1 MRTIQIYDGY
11 NHKVHPPTNHII
23 GTVVP
28 QNSRWGLTN
37 GYKIIEVDYDESD
50 DREFKFYQY
59 PRGVNPGG
67 VLKVQCCPTISTSS
81 WENNCFLIEIEYE

>member
-1 MRTIQIYDGY
+1 MNEIRIYDGY
-11 NHKVHPPTNHII
+11 NHKVHPPTNEVI

-37 GYKIIEVDYDESD
+37 GYKLIEMSYLN

-59 PRGVNPGG
+59 PRGMNPGG

-81 WENNCFLIEIEYE
+81 WEHNCFLIEIEYE

>member
-37 GYKIIEVDYDESD
+37 GYKIIEVDYDEQD

>member
-28 QNSRWGLTN
+28 QKSRWGLTN
-37 GYKIIEVDYDESD
+37 GYKIIEVDYDEPD

>member
-37 GYKIIEVDYDESD
+37 GYKIEVDYDESD

>member
-1 MRTIQIYDGY
+1 MNEIRIYDGY
-11 NHKVHPPTNHII
+11 NHKVHPPTNEII

-37 GYKIIEVDYDESD
+37 GYKLSEVSYLG